1 MAFNLDKPGLKSH
14 PLQLSSYE
22 SSDKL
27 LKFFICKIEI
37 IVIYPIGLLGR
48 KNERIM

>member
-1 MAFNLDKPGLKSH
+1 MAFDLDKSGLESR

-27 LKFFICKIEI
+27 PKFFICKIEI

-48 KNERIM
+48 KNERIV